1 MNVLEQEMMSA
12 VKHYCR
18 KKTLRTYSFTAET
31 PKDIDNTIDA
41 FLKEEHCMVDI
52 KMARMDLGL
61 MVTVLYE

>member
-18 KKTLRTYSFTAET
+18 KKTLRTYSFNVET
-31 PKDIDNTIDA
+31 PKDIDDTIEA
-41 FLKEEHCMVDI
+41 FLKEGHCMVDVKI
-52 KMARMDLGL
+52 TRTDLGI